1 MMTRLL
7 KFQFPSQQKQISCSV
22 RGLLLLTCGVWLW
35 ISKRSIEA
43 GCQKYGVLRAQV
55 LQDTKLT
62 MKALPCC
69 ASLLTPLSKSHRAY
83 VVLWLLPKLYSLQN
97 QDSSLRPGPLRR
109 QKSFLYA
116 SAQIPQGNML

>member
-1 MMTRLL
+1 MTRLL

-55 LQDTKLT
+55 LQDTKL
-62 MKALPCC
+62 
-69 ASLLTPLSKSHRAY
+69 
-83 VVLWLLPKLYSLQN
+83 
-97 QDSSLRPGPLRR
+97 
-109 QKSFLYA
+109 
-116 SAQIPQGNML
+116 